1 MREDEDSER
10 RGGGYDERRRG
21 KEQLR
26 KGEMDEKNSLFHF
39 LIIGSVV
46 LTLEQSQHSE
56 RESGLGQEK
65 RVLKVEIK
73 EMELAH
79 QETVKALKKVS
90 EIIK

>member
-1 MREDEDSER
+1 
-10 RGGGYDERRRG
+10 
-21 KEQLR
+21 
-26 KGEMDEKNSLFHF
+26 MDEKNSLFHF